1 MITIDPLPIR
11 AARWLSAHP
20 LPADPR
26 MQRAFDRFHD
36 RVNHMAMRWGM
47 YTGTLLWALGG
58 ALGCALRPWNAE
70 ELAQSLGMALP
81 FYIAVGVALG
91 EPKFRGHYQWL
102 AALCNLSSGLLV
114 FAVAPRLPEPAL
126 SALVGFVIITFH
138 AVLGL
143 RLRVRYALPVMLI
156 YNGLYLLD
164 LWSDPHVRTEPAIV
178 STFLI
183 GTATIGAAIAAFI
196 LEANLWDLFRSR
208 SVQRAKRMR
217 PDHRASALPEELA
230 RRWREHPG
238 LITEPTGTMN
248 VLVARVTF
256 DPTNGWSLNERFD
269 ILHTLLAR
277 FDTLAH
283 RSGLERVR
291 MTGGE
296 FVVAASATRIGSG
309 SANDMAELA
318 LTMLHLAEET
328 PLPAGIT
335 LTLRIGIDQERAV
348 CAAMGKA
355 MPAYDVIGPAV
366 DGATVLCE
374 GAPEGCILLS
384 GRFQHVLRERFETQE
399 CGSGPGSGEPAFLLW
414 GVRTDRKRGTA
425 QVLRSVTRLA
435 FLVACTAPAYPC
447 AAQWER
453 IMALP
458 PFDTPSLL
466 VHEGV
471 LYAGTDSTIWHSA
484 DGSIWVRGATLPT
497 PGYFVDAIGHI
508 ADTLY
513 AGTGGQGVF
522 VSVDEG
528 GTWQEQSEGLSG
540 LGSSTINGFAVRQGR
555 RYCST
560 VGGGVFTHEAGAWTP
575 FDQLANMNA
584 GNVDMLRTI
593 GDTLWAGAGGNG
605 FLWRSV
611 PGTDLFEAIQVAPL
625 QWDAHMITDIIR
637 IDGALLVAGTYGI
650 HRSTDGGDTWTWSST
665 GLPGGASVKLIPT
678 GNGLLA
684 LRSTGSSRLFRSSD
698 AGVSWELV
706 EQMPFCYAIAEF
718 QGKLYAAR
726 LDGLWVRDLSTDVG
740 DEPRT
745 EDELKLFPNPACD
758 QVQVHINLRSEALIE
773 VVDMQGRMIRQE
785 RILRST
791 NVLDLQ
797 GYPSGTY
804 LVRVVHSSGAY
815 EEKLIVR

>member
-1 MITIDPLPIR
+1 MKTLELLPIR
-11 AARWLSAHP
+11 ATTWPTLLSRS
-20 LPADPR
+20 ADPR
-26 MQRAFDRFHD
+26 TQRAFDRFHD
-36 RVNHMAMRWGM
+36 RVNHLAMRWGM
-47 YTGTLLWALGG
+47 YAAALLWALSGI
-58 ALGCALRPWNAE
+58 LGMALRPWNTD
-70 ELAQSLGMALP
+70 ELLQCLGIVLP
-81 FYIAVGVALG
+81 FYVAVGVALG
-91 EPKFRGHYQWL
+91 EPRFRGHYQWL

-114 FAVAPRLPEPAL
+114 FAVAPLLPEPAL
-126 SALVGFVIITFH
+126 SALVGLVIITLH
-138 AVLGL
+138 AVVGL
-143 RLRVRYALPVMLI
+143 RLRVRYALPAMLL
-156 YNGLYLLD
+156 YNGLYLFH
-164 LWSDPHVRTEPAIV
+164 LWSGQQVRTEAAIV

-183 GTATIGAAIAAFI
+183 GLATIGAACAAFV
-196 LEANLWDLFRSR
+196 LETNLWTLFRSR

-217 PDHRASALPEELA
+217 PGHRASALPEELA

-238 LITEPTGTMN
+238 LITERAETMN
-248 VLVARVTF
+248 VLVARITF
-256 DPTNGWSLNERFD
+256 EDANGGNLNERLEV
-269 ILHTLLAR
+269 LHTLLAR
-277 FDTLAH
+277 FDTLTH

-296 FVVAASATRIGSG
+296 YVVAASAARIGNG
-309 SANDMAELA
+309 GANDMAELA

-328 PLPAGIT
+328 LLPNGAT
-335 LTLRIGIDQERAV
+335 LTLRIGMDQERAV

-355 MPAYDVIGPAV
+355 IPAYDVIGPAV

-374 GAPEGCILLS
+374 GAPEGCILVS
-384 GRFQHVLRERFETQE
+384 GRFQHVVSERFETQE

-453 IMALP
+453 ITALP

-471 LYAGTDSTIWHSA
+471 LYAGTDSTVWHSA
-484 DGSIWVRGATLPT
+484 DGSSWVRGATLPT

-522 VSVDEG
+522 ASADEG
-528 GTWQEQSEGLSG
+528 ATWQEQSEGLAG
-540 LGSSTINGFAVRQGR
+540 LGSSYINWFAVRQGR

-560 VGGGVFTHEAGAWTP
+560 VGGGVFAHEAGAWTP

-605 FLWRSV
+605 YLWRSV

-625 QWDAHMITDIIR
+625 EWDAHMITDLIR
-637 IDGALLVAGTYGI
+637 IDGGLLVAGTYGI
-650 HRSTDGGDTWTWSST
+650 YRSTDGGDTWTWSSS
-665 GLPGGASVKLIPT
+665 GLPGGAIVKFIPT
-678 GNGLLA
+678 GSGLLA

-698 AGVSWELV
+698 AGLTWEPV

-718 QGKLYAAR
+718 QGRLYAAR

-740 DEPRT
+740 DELRS
-745 EDELKLFPNPACD
+745 EEVLKLFPNPASD
-758 QVQVHINLRSEALIE
+758 QVQVYIDLRSEAVIE
-773 VVDMQGRMIRQE
+773 VLDMQGRTIRQE
-785 RILRST
+785 RMLRST
-791 NVLDLQ
+791 KVLDLH
-797 GYPSGTY
+797 GSAPGTY
-804 LVRVVHSSGAY
+804 LVRVVHSSGTQ
-815 EEKLIVR
+815 EERLIVR